1 MDLRGRKWQEYGHN
15 EELHNLYTSLN
26 IIWTTKWRSI
36 RWTGHGRDEKFIQN
50 FGQKTWREEFHTR
63 QGIFRL

>member
-50 FGQKTWREEFHTR
+50 FGQKT
-63 QGIFRL
+63 